1 MLLQRQPFFPALVF
15 IALLLAAFSAHAQ
28 DPSGTQRSSAP
39 ETFVSPSLITPLITP
54 SRFVPGDAAISPA
67 AGEQSSPA
75 LAQGGDK
82 VLVVWTDGRANTTD
96 TSGLE
101 TAYDIYGMRFD
112 AAGAPLDAVPLPIA
126 AVPADQGNP
135 QVVWNGI
142 NWLVMFESYSL
153 SGTGGYYEKSLAFVR
168 VSPSGQVLDPKPV
181 RIYNL
186 IPMTTQWAVANDD
199 NTWIVA
205 SWGTAASGDLV
216 AMRISPDGVV
226 LDPPTH
232 SLVPETYYMRFN
244 LQLACAAGTCLAT
257 FNEMDFTGAV
267 RFDSNLNVLGGGL
280 FTLAPVPA
288 ASLVSN
294 GAGFYLVWEQQQ
306 PNFTMAVMGS
316 RVNTAG
322 QKLDGNGVNISGAS
336 YPEAN
341 TTTDLVWD
349 GSQWKVTWG
358 FNSAVRVARVS
369 AAGQVLD
376 PGGVSVAGP
385 ATGATAATST
395 GGLQLA
401 WTSYVNSNNDV
412 TTATL
417 SAGNVAGPNRTASTG
432 APMQLRPDI
441 AIGSSGYMVV
451 YQSSIA
457 GQTRILAQPL
467 DASGNPLTAG
477 PVELQT
483 GPGLNGPASPAV
495 AWNGSLF
502 LVTWGTPSGIVAQRL
517 QADGAKVD
525 ASPFVVMAQGFGPP
539 DAAAVGDTF
548 LVVGRRYGGQPQYI
562 SAVGAR
568 VRGSDGVVLDPTPM
582 WLGGGYVSRAPAVV
596 ELGGRWLTAW
606 HSNWSHDDSS
616 ADTGGVFVNTNG
628 TLSSSFW
635 LHGPFSTAGG
645 NGIFELGLASNGTTA
660 LMVQSQELTSGVE
673 TDLLA
678 RVVDANG
685 TVGPMTNLT
694 PWVGNQYRPRVA
706 WDGNTFV
713 VVYQDQRN
721 RFAPWTMDQ
730 LDARSDLFGM
740 RINANGTVVDPKGF
754 LFSNS
759 PLAENTPTVAAA
771 GGVSMIAASLMR
783 NDSPLANYRI
793 GFEQLGVGGNR
804 WPVAV
809 AAGSP
814 ASGDVPLS
822 VTFSSAG
829 SSDPDGSIASYLWE
843 FGDGATSTA
852 ANPSHTYTLPGQY
865 VALLTITDNQG
876 TSTRNTVQ
884 IDATAPNQLPV
895 AIAWANPYGGPAPLD
910 VAVFARGSYDPDGS
924 IGNVQWDFGDGNVY
938 WGATNG
944 NTFYQPGVYDVVV
957 TVWDPRGATDTAHL
971 TIIVTNGGQPMA
983 GDLNGDGHVTV
994 ADISLAGNAW
1004 NSQPGDPGWDPR
1016 LDRNNDRR
1024 ISSGEVQ
1031 WVAAHWGV

>member
-1 MLLQRQPFFPALVF
+1 MNQRFVRTLGVLLVT
-15 IALLLAAFSAHAQ
+15 LLAAVPSLSAKAQ
-28 DPSGTQRSSAP
+28 VTTPDRFLPGDTA
-39 ETFVSPSLITPLITP
+39 VSPAE
-54 SRFVPGDAAISPA
+54 G
-67 AGEQSSPA
+67 GQSSPA
-75 LAQGGDK
+75 IALGGNT

-101 TAYDIYGMRFD
+101 TADDIYGMRFD
-112 AAGAPLDAVPLPIA
+112 AAGAPIDALPFPIA
-126 AVPADQGNP
+126 TVQASQGQP
-135 QVVWNGI
+135 QIAWNGA
-142 NWLVMFESYSL
+142 NWLVMFESYSI

-181 RIYNL
+181 PIFNAVP
-186 IPMTTQWAVANDD
+186 ITTQWAIANNGSTWVVAF
-199 NTWIVA
+199 
-205 SWGTAASGDLV
+205 WGTGASGDLT
-216 AMRISPDGVV
+216 AIRISPDGLV

-232 SLVPETYYMRFN
+232 LLVPATYYMRFN
-244 LQLACAAGTCLAT
+244 LKLACATGTCLAT
-257 FNEMDFTGAV
+257 FSESPATGAV

-280 FTLAPVPA
+280 FTLLPVPA

-294 GAGFYLVWEQQQ
+294 GAEFYIVWEQQQ

-358 FNSAVRVARVS
+358 FNSAVRLARIN
-369 AAGQVLD
+369 AGGQVLD
-376 PGGVSVAGP
+376 PGGIAVAGP
-385 ATGATAATST
+385 STGQAAATST
-395 GGLQLA
+395 GGMQLA
-401 WTSYVNSNNDV
+401 WTSYINSNNDV
-412 TTATL
+412 TTATI

-441 AIGSSGYMVV
+441 AVGSNGYMIV

-467 DASGNPLTAG
+467 DAAGNPLTAE

-502 LVTWGTPSGIVAQRL
+502 LVTWGTASGVVAQRL
-517 QADGAKVD
+517 QADGTKVD
-525 ASPFVVMAQGFGPP
+525 ALPFVVMAQGFGPP
-539 DAAAVGDTF
+539 DTAAVGDTF
-548 LVVGRRYGGQPQYI
+548 LVVGRRYFSTPQYI
-562 SAVGAR
+562 SAIGVR
-568 VRGSDGVVLDPTPM
+568 VRGSDGLVLDPAPLI
-582 WLGGGYVSRAPAVV
+582 LGGGYVSRPPAVV
-596 ELGGRWLTAW
+596 ELGGRWLAAW
-606 HSNWSHDDSS
+606 HSNWSHDDSN

-645 NGIFELGLASNGTTA
+645 NGIFEIGLASNGTTA

-678 RVVDANG
+678 RTIDVNG
-685 TVGPMTNLT
+685 TVSPMTNLT

-713 VVYQDQRN
+713 VAYQDQRN
-721 RFAPWTMDQ
+721 RFAPHTMDQ
-730 LDARSDLFGM
+730 LDARSDIFGM
-740 RINANGTVVDPKGF
+740 RINANGTIVDPKGF
-754 LFSNS
+754 VFSNS
-759 PLAENTPTVAAA
+759 PLAETTPNVASAG
-771 GGVSMIAASLMR
+771 GGVSLMAASLMR
-783 NDSPLANYRI
+783 NEAPLVNYRI
-793 GFEQLGVGGNR
+793 GYKQLGVGGNR

-814 ASGDVPLS
+814 ASGDVPLA

-843 FGDGATSTA
+843 FGDGATSTT
-852 ANPSHTYTLPGQY
+852 ANPSHTYTVPGQY
-865 VALLTITDNQG
+865 VALLTLTDNQG
-876 TSTRNTVQ
+876 ASTRNTVQ
-884 IDATAPNQLPV
+884 INVTAPNQLPV
-895 AIAWANPYGGPAPLD
+895 AVASADTYGGPATLD
-910 VAVFARGSYDPDGS
+910 VTFYAAGSYDPDGG
-924 IGNVQWDFGDGNVY
+924 IGNVWWDFGDGNTS
-938 WGATNG
+938 WGATSG
-944 NTFYQPGVYDVVV
+944 NTFYQPGVYDVVM
-957 TVWDPRGATDTAHL
+957 TLWDSRAAAATAHL
-971 TIIVTNGGQPMA
+971 TIIVTSSGQPVP

-994 ADISLAGNAW
+994 ADLSLAGNAW
-1004 NSQPGDPGWDPR
+1004 DSEPGDPTWDPR
-1016 LDRNNDRR
+1016 LDRNGDHR
-1024 ISSGEVQ
+1024 ISIGEVQ
-1031 WVAAHWGV
+1031 WVAAHWGT